1 MINIKATPNNQ
12 PYKLFCQYYE
22 LALKNNQ
29 QLIEAIAIS
38 SFDAETNSVD
48 SRYVNLKYIIDEDWI
63 FFSNYKSKKAKNF
76 EGHDQVSILIYWD
89 SLNLQIRM
97 SGKIKKTKTS
107 FSDMHFNGRSKY
119 KNALAISS
127 MQSSE
132 INSFEDVKSNYLGVL
147 ESLNQDT
154 SRPDYW
160 GGYSFHPT
168 YFEYWKGDEN
178 RLNKRDVYEKY
189 NNEWEHKI
197 LQP

>member
-1 MINIKATPNNQ
+1 VINITNTPNSI
-12 PYKLFCQYYE
+12 PYNLFCKYYD
-22 LALKNNQ
+22 LALKNKQNA
-29 QLIEAIAIS
+29 IESIVVS
-38 SFDAETNSVD
+38 SFDNTLNEVD
-48 SRYVNLKYIIDEDWI
+48 SRYVNLKYVVRDEWI

-97 SGKIKKTKTS
+97 NGKIKKTKTS

-132 INSFEDVKSNYLGVL
+132 INSFEDVKRNYLSVL
-147 ESLNQDT
+147 ENINQDT

-160 GGYSFHPT
+160 GGYSFYPT

-189 NNEWEHKI
+189 NNEWKHKT